1 MMKVLNQK
9 IDVEMM
15 NTPIVVNIFG
25 GPGSGKSTTAAGV
38 FSLLKLHKIETE
50 LITEF
55 AKDLVWE
62 ERSHTF
68 KNQHYLF
75 GKQHH
80 RLWRIGDKVD
90 VMVTDSPIFLSVVYR
105 KELYSDAFRKVV
117 LEEFNAYNNI
127 NFFLKRT
134 NTYNEVGRNQNK
146 NEAKQIDR
154 EIIRDLDKYNIDYF
168 VVNVDVS
175 TTNKITEQILR
186 LFNKKIRFRLDKIN

>member
-1 MMKVLNQK
+1 MKVLNQK
-9 IDVEMM
+9 VDVDQM
-15 NTPIVVNIFG
+15 NLPIVVNLFG
-25 GPGSGKSTTAAGV
+25 GPGCGKSTTAAMV
-38 FSLLKLHKIETE
+38 FSLLKLHDVETE

-117 LEEFNAYNNI
+117 IEEFNAYNNM

-134 NTYNEVGRNQNK
+134 KTYNELGRNQTK
-146 NEAKQIDR
+146 KEAKQIDR
-154 EIIRDLDKYNIDYF
+154 EIIRDLDKHDVDYF
-168 VVNVDVS
+168 VINVDIS
-175 TTNKITEQILR
+175 APNLITEKVLH
-186 LFNKKIRFRLDKIN
+186 LFNKEIKFKLNKV